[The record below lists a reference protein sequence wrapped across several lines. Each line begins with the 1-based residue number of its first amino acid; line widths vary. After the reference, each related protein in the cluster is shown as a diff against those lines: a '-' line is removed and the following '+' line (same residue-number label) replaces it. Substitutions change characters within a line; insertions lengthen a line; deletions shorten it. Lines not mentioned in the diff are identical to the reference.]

1 MDKERSE
8 NVNSDAQRELGHA
21 IREWR
26 TRHRYTQDMAAK
38 ISGIPRSS
46 LRRLEFGEGAKTINF
61 KTLEKLAVILAMTTS
76 ELSEKYFSED
86 NKKDL

>member
-1 MDKERSE
+1 MTD
-8 NVNSDAQRELGHA
+8 NAQRDLGHA

-46 LRRLEFGEGAKTINF
+46 LRRLEIGEGAKSINF
-61 KTLEKLAVILAMTTS
+61 KNLEKLARILNMTTI

-86 NKKDL
+86 NKKDQ